1 MATQTIRL
9 EEAARRVL
17 RSAFGNVRTQAEPV
31 PVELPRGANPVDGP
45 DEVLVLVLG
54 TRGGFVSR
62 RTVRGRSVDLRE
74 LELRL
79 ASAEVAV
86 EGIARRPEV
95 ESPPLSPTDASMLDA
110 AGLVESENDRP
121 GAFEKSQIAY
131 EMLLGRSYTLEEAAR
146 ILKVNPSRLRQRLG
160 QRTLYG
166 IKDGRS
172 WRVPR
177 FQFDVKRQKIVRGIE
192 KVLPRIRRDAHPLEV
207 ATWFSIPHQDLVVG
221 EHEEPVTPLDWLGG
235 GRSPE
240 TVAEL
245 ADEI

>member
-1 MATQTIRL
+1 MATQTVRL
-9 EEAARRVL
+9 QEEARRVL
-17 RSAFGNVRTQAEPV
+17 RQAFGKVRTHAKAV
-31 PVELPRGANPVDGP
+31 TVELPKGAALVDRP

-54 TRGGFVSR
+54 PHMGLVSR
-62 RTVRGRSVDLRE
+62 TTLHGRAVDMRE

-79 ASAEVAV
+79 AGAEVAV
-86 EGIARRPEV
+86 EGLAKAPAV
-95 ESPPLSPTDASMLDA
+95 ESPPLSPTEASMLDA
-110 AGLVESENDRP
+110 AGLIESESAGP

-131 EMLLGRSYTLEEAAR
+131 EMLLQRSFTLEQAAKV
-146 ILKVNPSRLRQRLG
+146 LDVNPSRLRQRLG

-177 FQFDVKRQKIVRGIE
+177 FQFDAKKKLVRGIE
-192 KVLPRIRRDAHPLEV
+192 KVLPHIRLDAHPLEV
-207 ATWFSIPHQDLVVG
+207 ATWFSVPHQDLVVG
-221 EHEEPVTPLDWLGG
+221 DKEEPVTPLDWLAG